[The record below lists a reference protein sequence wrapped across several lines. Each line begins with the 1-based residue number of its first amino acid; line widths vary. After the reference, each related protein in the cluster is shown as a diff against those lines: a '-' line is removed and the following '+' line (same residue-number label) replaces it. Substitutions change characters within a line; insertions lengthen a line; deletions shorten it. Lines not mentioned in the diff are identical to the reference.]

1 VLVTRHYAA
10 TGWETYPD
18 RVSGPASVLLRDA
31 EVVDVGVV
39 DVLLRD
45 GVVVTVGRSAEGA
58 ADETVDCGRAALLPG
73 LHDHHIHLLATAAAA
88 RSVPCG
94 PPAVRNLDELRAAML
109 SAAPDADGWIRGVGY
124 DDSVAGG
131 IDAAV
136 LDALRPDVPVR
147 VQHRSGALWVLNS
160 LGLDAVAVGGADI
173 AGVERNGSGQP
184 TGRLWRLDGWL
195 RERLGPAE
203 AVDLAGLSQRL
214 ASFGIT
220 GVTDATPDLTP
231 SPEKALRSAGLA
243 QRVTSLGDP
252 DGDAPFKIVVADHAL
267 PSWDELA
274 ERIQAVRPRAVA
286 VHAVTRAALVLVLS
300 VLDQLGPTVDDRI
313 EHAAVAPPDLA
324 AWMGRLG
331 LAVVTQPSFVHL
343 RGDDYL
349 KRVDREDLP
358 HLWPHRSLLD
368 AGVRVACS
376 SDAPYGDPD
385 PWASIAA
392 ATRRLTRSGRAVA
405 ARQAVTG
412 RQALDGYLG
421 PAERPGGAPRAVARG
436 APADLVLLDRP
447 LGPAL
452 ADPTAV
458 TVRATWIGG
467 RRVWDNT

>member
-1 VLVTRHYAA
+1 VV
-10 TGWETYPD
+10 
-18 RVSGPASVLLRDA
+18 LRDA
-31 EVVDVGVV
+31 EVTDVGVV
-39 DVLLRD
+39 DVLVRD
-45 GVVVTVGRSAEGA
+45 GVVVAVGGPADDT

-88 RSVPCG
+88 GSVQCG
-94 PPAVRNLDELRAAML
+94 PPAVRTLDELRAAMV
-109 SAAPDADGWIRGVGY
+109 SAAPDADGWIRGIGY
-124 DDSVAGG
+124 DESVAGG
-131 IDAAV
+131 IDAAA

-160 LGLDAVAVGGADI
+160 LGLEAIAVDGTDM
-173 AGVERNGSGQP
+173 AGVERNGAGRP

-195 RERLGPAE
+195 RERLGRAG
-203 AVDLAGLSQRL
+203 AIDLVGLSQRL

-220 GVTDATPDLTP
+220 GVTDATPDLTA
-231 SPEKALRSAGLA
+231 SSDKAFVSAGLA

-267 PSWDELA
+267 PTWDELA

-286 VHAVTRAALVLVLS
+286 VHAVTRAALVLVLG
-300 VLDQLGPTVDDRI
+300 VLDQLGPVAGDRI
-313 EHAAVAPPDLA
+313 EHAAVAPPELA
-324 AWMGRLG
+324 VWIARLG

-349 KRVDREDLP
+349 ERVDREDLP

-376 SDAPYGDPD
+376 SDAPYGDLD

-392 ATRRLTRSGRAVA
+392 ATHRLSLSGRAVA
-405 ARQAVTG
+405 AGEAVTG

-421 PAERPGGAPRAVARG
+421 PADRPGGAPRAVVPG
-436 APADLVLLDRP
+436 ASADLALLDRP
-447 LGPAL
+447 LGAAL
-452 ADPTAV
+452 AHPTAV

-467 RRVWDNT
+467 RRVWGST

>member
-1 VLVTRHYAA
+1 MV
-10 TGWETYPD
+10 
-18 RVSGPASVLLRDA
+18 LRDA
-31 EVVDVGVV
+31 EVTDVGVV
-39 DVLLRD
+39 DVLVRD
-45 GVVVTVGRSAEGA
+45 GVVAAVGGPAEDA
-58 ADETVDCGRAALLPG
+58 ADETVDCGGAALLPG

-94 PPAVRNLDELRAAML
+94 PPAVRTHDELRAAMV

-131 IDAAV
+131 IDATA

-160 LGLDAVAVGGADI
+160 LGLEAIAVDSPDI
-173 AGVERNGSGQP
+173 AGVERNGAGQP

-195 RERLGPAE
+195 RERLGHAG

-214 ASFGIT
+214 ASLGIT

-231 SPEKALRSAGLA
+231 ASERAFVSAGLA

-267 PSWDELA
+267 PTWDELA
-274 ERIQAVRPRAVA
+274 ARIQAVRPRTVA
-286 VHAVTRAALVLVLS
+286 VHAVTRAALVLVLG
-300 VLDQLGPTVDDRI
+300 VLDQVGPVTGDRI
-313 EHAAVAPPDLA
+313 EHAAVAPPELA
-324 AWMGRLG
+324 AWIARLS

-343 RGDDYL
+343 RGDEYL
-349 KRVDREDLP
+349 ERVDREDLP

-376 SDAPYGDPD
+376 SDAPYGDLD

-392 ATRRLTRSGRAVA
+392 ATRRRSLSGRAVA
-405 ARQAVTG
+405 AGEAVTG

-421 PAERPGGAPRAVARG
+421 PADRPGGAPRAVVPG
-436 APADLVLLDRP
+436 APADLALLDRP
-447 LGPAL
+447 LAAAL

-467 RRVWDNT
+467 RRVWGNT

>member
-1 VLVTRHYAA
+1 VV
-10 TGWETYPD
+10 
-18 RVSGPASVLLRDA
+18 LRDA
-31 EVVDVGVV
+31 EVTDVGVV
-39 DVLLRD
+39 DVLVRD
-45 GVVVTVGRSAEGA
+45 GIVLAVGAPAEDA

-94 PPAVRNLDELRAAML
+94 PPAVRSLDELRAAMV
-109 SAAPDADGWIRGVGY
+109 SATPDADGWIRGVGY

-131 IDAAV
+131 IDATA
-136 LDALRPDVPVR
+136 LDALRPDLPVR

-160 LGLDAVAVGGADI
+160 LGLAAIAVDGTDI
-173 AGVERNGSGQP
+173 AGVERNGAGQP

-195 RERLGPAE
+195 RERLGHAG
-203 AVDLAGLSQRL
+203 AVDLAGLSQQL

-231 SPEKALRSAGLA
+231 SSEKAFVSAGLA
-243 QRVTSLGDP
+243 QRVASLGDP

-267 PSWDELA
+267 PTWDELA
-274 ERIQAVRPRAVA
+274 QRMQAVRPRAVA
-286 VHAVTRAALVLVLS
+286 VHAVSRAALVLVLG
-300 VLDQLGPTVDDRI
+300 VLDQLGPVAGDRI
-313 EHAAVAPPDLA
+313 EHAAVAPPELA
-324 AWMGRLG
+324 AWIARLG

-349 KRVDREDLP
+349 ERVDREDLP

-376 SDAPYGDPD
+376 SDAPYGDLD

-392 ATRRLTRSGRAVA
+392 ATHRRSVSGRAVA
-405 ARQAVTG
+405 AAEAVTG

-421 PAERPGGAPRAVARG
+421 PADRPGGAPRAVVPG
-436 APADLVLLDRP
+436 APADLALLDRP
-447 LGPAL
+447 LAAAL
-452 ADPTAV
+452 AEPTAV